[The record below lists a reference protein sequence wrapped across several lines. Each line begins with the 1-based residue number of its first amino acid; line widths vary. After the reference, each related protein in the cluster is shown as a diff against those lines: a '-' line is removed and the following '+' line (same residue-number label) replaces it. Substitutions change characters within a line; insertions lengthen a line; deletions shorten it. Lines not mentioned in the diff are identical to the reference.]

1 MVRERIGR
9 AGTRVTAG
17 HPAAPS
23 LRGVSDER
31 TDEQLV
37 DYFVRASAF
46 FGEQV
51 RSVGDEEWELPTPC
65 SDWDVQ
71 TLVAHV
77 VVGDAQI
84 PLLLADQPVSMIE
97 EFNPTVLGP
106 NKLASW
112 RGTALAAI
120 RSLAVPGV
128 LQQRYAHPV
137 GNVRGRTVIGFRIS
151 DSLVH
156 GWDLARALGE
166 DVLLDPELC
175 EYCLDFWFP
184 MASTLG
190 SSGFY
195 KPALLPPDEAD
206 VAKRL
211 LSFLGRE
218 A

>member
-1 MVRERIGR
+1 M
-9 AGTRVTAG
+9 
-17 HPAAPS
+17 
-23 LRGVSDER
+23 SDER

-37 DYFVRASAF
+37 DFFVRASAF

-84 PLLLADQPVSMIE
+84 PLLLNGETVPLVE

-120 RSLAVPGV
+120 RAFAEPGA
-128 LQQRYAHPV
+128 LQKRYAHPM
-137 GNVRGRTVIGFRIS
+137 GNIRGRTVIGFRIS

-156 GWDLARALGE
+156 GWDLAKALGE
-166 DVLLDPELC
+166 EVILDPELC

-184 MASTLG
+184 MAATLP

-195 KPALLPPDEAD
+195 KDAKMPPEDAD
-206 VAKRL
+206 VATRL
-211 LSFLGRE
+211 ISFLGRE
-218 A
+218 V

>member
-1 MVRERIGR
+1 M
-9 AGTRVTAG
+9 A
-17 HPAAPS
+17 
-23 LRGVSDER
+23 DER
-31 TDEQLV
+31 TDAQLV

-51 RSVGDEEWELPTPC
+51 RGIADDEWDLPTPC
-65 SDWDVQ
+65 DGWDLR

-77 VVGDAQI
+77 VVGDSQV
-84 PLLLADQPVSMIE
+84 PLLVAGEPVDLVEHYDPS
-97 EFNPTVLGP
+97 VLGHTP
-106 NKLASW
+106 LAAW

-120 RSLAVPGV
+120 RAFAAPDALEK
-128 LQQRYAHPV
+128 RYAHPV

-156 GWDLARALGE
+156 GWDIARTVGD

-184 MASTLG
+184 MASTLA

-195 KPALLPPDEAD
+195 APARMPADDAD
-206 VAKRL
+206 VAARL
-211 LSFLGRE
+211 LALLGR

>member
-1 MVRERIGR
+1 M
-9 AGTRVTAG
+9 
-17 HPAAPS
+17 
-23 LRGVSDER
+23 SDER

-77 VVGDAQI
+77 VVGDSQI
-84 PLLLADQPVSMIE
+84 PLLFAGEPVALVE

-120 RSLAVPGV
+120 RSFAEPGA
-128 LQQRYAHPV
+128 LQKRYAHPV
-137 GNVRGRTVIGFRIS
+137 GNVRGRTIIGFRIS

-156 GWDLARALGE
+156 GWDLAKALGE
-166 DVLLDPELC
+166 DVILDPELC

-184 MASTLG
+184 MASTLA

-195 KPALLPPDEAD
+195 APARMPADDADVGARLLALL
-206 VAKRL
+206 
-211 LSFLGRE
+211 GRGV
-218 A
+218 